1 MAYRGQPGDF
11 SERDLKEG
19 LLHLLAVNGF
29 REEDLKTPERITNIE
44 MVLDDYCCM
53 RTLAHFPKLQSVSLI
68 QQDIQKIEGLE
79 YSPELQRLLL
89 NENSIKKIE
98 GLQNCLNLQKL
109 YLPFN
114 CIKEIGSGLAGLEQ
128 LEVLWLAGNQ
138 LRSLENLVL
147 PSLTELNAASNQL
160 SSVVGAFDQL
170 PQLQS
175 LNLSG
180 NRLCSF
186 KEVLDLSRSSLT
198 ALSFADPDFGENP
211 ICSLCNYQTYVL
223 YHLPKLQVHDQMYVD
238 AEAHNMAQAAYAQ
251 KRLYYN
257 MHIKTLK
264 RQSGD
269 CLRAAK
275 VIHEARCNTLG
286 QDLSAAA
293 RLLRRADAFRQS
305 REKNGGDEADPAEY
319 QDLELATRRLQL
331 CEVELADADFAF
343 QQLQQSVQQTL
354 DAHISR
360 LLLELRSGGNVRFE
374 KVDDTS
380 QVAGLVTSRFRP
392 EDFSLFGFNRIKIG
406 QVTRL
411 HHRSLQLRFEQ
422 LMDCSDMS
430 AAFEYLFYVP
440 QSRNALE
447 ELQEV
452 AQAGP
457 QISERLKHRKF
468 SKTCSAE
475 ELDEIGIEL
484 EEGPSGPWRKVSA
497 TDSPVLLTNS
507 LALAEAGRLLYN
519 SNTEMGQALGRSMS
533 RARPNEVG
541 QRVAGRRGVVL
552 ICKVHL
558 GEQLADY
565 PSCFAS
571 NFLDVHDLWQRE
583 PSKKDPR
590 GPVMIGDDTS
600 VLRSLQRASIKD
612 EKVKVWNVPYVELI
626 LPEFLVEFEY
636 VHDVEFGTSKDSQ
649 TDCGAFDSLLAEYSF
664 FGQMGVEQETQQRK
678 RKPADVHDLSQIT
691 QEDVDPHPS
700 PSHGLPQLPNL
711 PQILHLD
718 AKKLMDPSLRVCKF
732 TELKVLN
739 LHGRQLRRI
748 APEAFDAIHGLETLL
763 LSFNCIESLS
773 AIPACDSL
781 ICLDLAHNLIQKV
794 HHVVGFP
801 MLRELDLSWNQLSEH
816 ENFLILGREL
826 PYLETLEI
834 RGNLLVDSRS
844 WAVRKM
850 HSLRI
855 LDGKEVTPD
864 EVQAYRNVKPL
875 EFNEDLLRKHAFAPP
890 KGISQRLPGETG
902 YDPEKD
908 RISTLMA
915 MCTAN
920 PDRAPFI
927 SRANW
932 RSKVLAVDLQG
943 VGLTDLRFLAE
954 LPECQ
959 FLCLSDNE
967 IPNLDWLPPLQKLE
981 SLHLERCNL
990 TSLKGIA
997 RCQELQK
1004 LEAGGNHLTDALELQ
1019 KLSKLSQV
1027 SLEDNFVDSLDTFA
1041 QLSCLMELYL
1051 SNNVIEELRS
1061 LLLLKQ
1067 LPKLLVLDLAG
1078 NDLCKASDYRQY
1090 AMFHLR
1096 KLKVLDGIP
1105 LSKAEQQQADEKF
1118 SGKVTMEL
1126 LEDKLGPSPSCYTF
1140 RTVDLSNQGIR
1151 EIGQLINDDLFP
1163 SLRELVLDGN
1173 PITDI
1178 RNLGPLVKL
1187 LVLRL
1192 NKTKLDLESGV
1203 LGGAE
1208 FTGGLGTFPN
1218 LQVLELGYSCIA
1230 DMRVFSELPLQS
1242 LRILHLPGNEISKL
1256 EGLNKM
1262 EQLRELV
1269 LDKNRVKQFDEKS
1282 FEGLRALRELR
1293 VEDNGLKSL
1302 SNIGPLPRLRALYL
1316 SLNRIVELSELEKLR
1331 PLRHLLVV
1339 HMAQNPVARKPQYRL
1354 QLLHCVPTARAVDG
1368 REVTHEEPER
1378 LDQVAFMDGGK
1389 TAAVYVFNDPPP
1401 SNVQVTFISPP
1412 VATVQVPGGPGSD
1425 LAKAPGAERD
1435 RRSSQGQVE
1444 MDLSGLKKDR
1454 AQSARKTVPNTGPG
1468 R

>member
-1 MAYRGQPGDF
+1 MLHMLRISLFGLFYSVYQIPVNEAPFLSVDPGLEIDDLSTDAFEQSFELGYAPFFLLFSAWLLAYR
-11 SERDLKEG
+11 
-19 LLHLLAVNGF
+19 
-29 REEDLKTPERITNIE
+29 
-44 MVLDDYCCM
+44 
-53 RTLAHFPKLQSVSLI
+53 KLQKEPGTFRS
-68 QQDIQKIEGLE
+68 E
-79 YSPELQRLLL
+79 SPEIGVAPAAKGSPKFSPREVPGQTCPPPKAAPKCPPRAKAKGKAPPPKGTPPRKATPASKTGEATPAKAAANPFGARRVRWRALQSAAGTIFDGLGTGQLRNETARMLNEVFRVTPQGQSAKSSPFIPKSSGVCLL
-89 NENSIKKIE
+89 NPKRAQQLAIVFRRSPVP
-98 GLQNCLNLQKL
+98 LQKL
-109 YLPFN
+109 CSALLALDFSVLGHLGEEEVDGLLQAWPTSFDFQLVEKYTGPIQELRDVEQ
-114 CIKEIGSGLAGLEQ
+114 CIKQMSAVPRSEARLKL
-128 LEVLWLAGNQ
+128 
-138 LRSLENLVL
+138 LR
-147 PSLTELNAASNQL
+147 
-160 SSVVGAFDQL
+160 
-170 PQLQS
+170 
-175 LNLSG
+175 
-180 NRLCSF
+180 
-186 KEVLDLSRSSLT
+186 LSRSLDGLGHFLEQFELLRCACEELLAS
-198 ALSFADPDFGENP
+198 
-211 ICSLCNYQTYVL
+211 
-223 YHLPKLQVHDQMYVD
+223 
-238 AEAHNMAQAAYAQ
+238 
-251 KRLYYN
+251 
-257 MHIKTLK
+257 KTL
-264 RQSGD
+264 
-269 CLRAAK
+269 
-275 VIHEARCNTLG
+275 
-286 QDLSAAA
+286 
-293 RLLRRADAFRQS
+293 
-305 REKNGGDEADPAEY
+305 
-319 QDLELATRRLQL
+319 
-331 CEVELADADFAF
+331 
-343 QQLQQSVQQTL
+343 
-354 DAHISR
+354 R
-360 LLLELRSGGNVRFE
+360 LLLEEALTMGNYINGDAGAGFSLDAFSHLKSLKGAAGTTALHCLCASCAQEDPDFCSKLAAELRSLRSA
-374 KVDDTS
+374 S
-380 QVAGLVTSRFRP
+380 QI
-392 EDFSLFGFNRIKIG
+392 SLGTLNEALQCIKTD
-406 QVTRL
+406 V
-411 HHRSLQLRFEQ
+411 E
-422 LMDCSDMS
+422 S
-430 AAFEYLFYVP
+430 AAMEFANHAGEYNSTP
-440 QSRNALE
+440 AIAELE
-447 ELQEV
+447 ELPPAPIQPL
-452 AQAGP
+452 G
-457 QISERLKHRKF
+457 
-468 SKTCSAE
+468 SA
-475 ELDEIGIEL
+475 
-484 EEGPSGPWRKVSA
+484 K
-497 TDSPVLLTNS
+497 
-507 LALAEAGRLLYN
+507 
-519 SNTEMGQALGRSMS
+519 LGL
-533 RARPNEVG
+533 P
-541 QRVAGRRGVVL
+541 
-552 ICKVHL
+552 CKIPPLHL
-558 GEQLADY
+558 QMLQ
-565 PSCFAS
+565 S
-571 NFLDVHDLWQRE
+571 E
-583 PSKKDPR
+583 PSAAQDCDFEPR
-590 GPVMIGDDTS
+590 GFARYQS
-600 VLRSLQRASIKD
+600 F
-612 EKVKVWNVPYVELI
+612 I
-626 LPEFLVEFEY
+626 L
-636 VHDVEFGTSKDSQ
+636 
-649 TDCGAFDSLLAEYSF
+649 
-664 FGQMGVEQETQQRK
+664 
-678 RKPADVHDLSQIT
+678 
-691 QEDVDPHPS
+691 
-700 PSHGLPQLPNL
+700 
-711 PQILHLD
+711 
-718 AKKLMDPSLRVCKF
+718 
-732 TELKVLN
+732 
-739 LHGRQLRRI
+739 
-748 APEAFDAIHGLETLL
+748 
-763 LSFNCIESLS
+763 CI
-773 AIPACDSL
+773 
-781 ICLDLAHNLIQKV
+781 
-794 HHVVGFP
+794 
-801 MLRELDLSWNQLSEH
+801 
-816 ENFLILGREL
+816 
-826 PYLETLEI
+826 
-834 RGNLLVDSRS
+834 
-844 WAVRKM
+844 
-850 HSLRI
+850 
-855 LDGKEVTPD
+855 
-864 EVQAYRNVKPL
+864 
-875 EFNEDLLRKHAFAPP
+875 DLLRKHAFAPP

-915 MCTAN
+915 LCTAN
-920 PDRAPFI
+920 PDRAPFV
-927 SRANW
+927 SRSNW

-990 TSLKGIA
+990 TSLRGIA

-1140 RTVDLSNQGIR
+1140 RTVDLSSQGIR

-1192 NKTKLDLESGV
+1192 NKTKLDLEGGV

-1208 FTGGLGTFPN
+1208 FTGGFGTFPN

-1302 SNIGPLPRLRALYL
+1302 SNMSPLPRLRALYL

-1368 REVTHEEPER
+1368 REVTPEERER

-1401 SNVQVTFISPP
+1401 SNVQVTFMSPP
-1412 VATVQVPGGPGSD
+1412 VATVQVPGGPVSD
-1425 LAKAPGAERD
+1425 PAKATPGAERD

-1444 MDLSGLKKDR
+1444 LDLSGLKKDR
-1454 AQSARKTVPNTGPG
+1454 AQSARKTVPNPGPG